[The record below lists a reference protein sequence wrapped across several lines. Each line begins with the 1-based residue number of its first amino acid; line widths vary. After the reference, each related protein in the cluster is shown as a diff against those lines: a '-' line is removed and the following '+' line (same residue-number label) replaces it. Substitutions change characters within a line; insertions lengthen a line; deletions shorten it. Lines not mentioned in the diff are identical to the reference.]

1 MRLENIWIS
10 PYMFLHFALITT
22 YICVGTWTQSYHAL
36 VLPADTLYSWM
47 YSLFPEYFLL
57 MTKFSFQMRH
67 DTVKPI
73 LNGHTID
80 SNLFCFRQLPVSQVY
95 STLWHWCMTSTK
107 FSMYCRVEWQ
117 KTGSQRPCDVPA
129 RDFVNLCICAAAFV
143 LRHLCCG
150 LIQLNVFTFWGILP
164 SND

>member
-22 YICVGTWTQSYHAL
+22 YICVGTWTQGYHAL

-80 SNLFCFRQLPVSQVY
+80 SNLFCFRQLSIAQVY
-95 STLWHWCMTSTK
+95 STLVKDILNLVINTPYNRAVLGLFGLSTLVR
-107 FSMYCRVEWQ
+107 FLAVPAALRDPSGGLVHYQRVSANAV
-117 KTGSQRPCDVPA
+117 KSQRA
-129 RDFVNLCICAAAFV
+129 
-143 LRHLCCG
+143 
-150 LIQLNVFTFWGILP
+150 
-164 SND
+164 S